1 MKQVGKSSSSP
12 LKYPNGSWAI
22 TSVDKA
28 ELLAA
33 SFSSKWSLPEIEV
46 NAFSVF
52 SATLVPSDSVG
63 FLRVRLRLVR
73 AVLQELRVDSA
84 SGPDQLPARVLKLC
98 ARELALPVCLLA
110 RQIIRCSQWPASWCE
125 HWLFPL
131 HKRKVLTDPDNYRG
145 AFNFGIVKICRAYNR

>member
-73 AVLQELRVDSA
+73 AVLQELRIDSA
-84 SGPDQLPARVLKLC
+84 SGPD
-98 ARELALPVCLLA
+98 
-110 RQIIRCSQWPASWCE
+110 
-125 HWLFPL
+125 
-131 HKRKVLTDPDNYRG
+131 
-145 AFNFGIVKICRAYNR
+145 